1 MAPGSLQTRFRGSG
15 CRRMSTDTKK
25 KSRAEAWQC
34 GHPFSR
40 KHAQCGVANQRL
52 RLLSVAVPLDA
63 TVHQATRMLVWC
75 MRLTRNFK
83 AKTCS
88 TPSPFLNFFQSV
100 IGTGHLHITSCGRKI
115 YSKTTPK
122 YLNFHQSPL

>member
-40 KHAQCGVANQRL
+40 KHAPCGVQISACDCCQ
-52 RLLSVAVPLDA
+52 LLSSRCHCSPTNQNASL
-63 TVHQATRMLVWC
+63 VHEVNQELQGKNM
-75 MRLTRNFK
+75 F
-83 AKTCS
+83 

-100 IGTGHLHITSCGRKI
+100 IGTGHLHITSCGHKI